1 MSVIFCKAVRLDV
14 EKYVSYRSIYIY
26 ESYMNAFMNYMS
38 IKEFEE
44 MYKKECTFVLLDL
57 WTKSLIIYVRLH

>member
-1 MSVIFCKAVRLDV
+1 M
-14 EKYVSYRSIYIY
+14 EKYVSYSIIYIY